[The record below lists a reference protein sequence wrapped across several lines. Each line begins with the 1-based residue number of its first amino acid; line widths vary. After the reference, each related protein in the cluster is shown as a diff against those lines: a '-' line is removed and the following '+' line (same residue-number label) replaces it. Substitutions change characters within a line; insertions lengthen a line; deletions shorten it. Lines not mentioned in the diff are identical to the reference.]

1 MAPNGLLDQ
10 QHIAL
15 ATGAEARAAAV
26 RRTTPLVQEGVGGSA
41 RRLIGRDELAGG
53 RQLAFESADRAGA
66 MFLDTLTGSS
76 SSFLGSLG
84 RVGSIFL
91 ESGKGLAFF
100 DALGSDVLVAG
111 GSASWLAAQR
121 DLPRAGRRLAVS
133 PTMQHQDLVS
143 HVTAIR
149 DLIHREQVSAAR
161 RVLDLIP
168 GGASEEPAIAK
179 LRRALTPPT
188 VRPSI
193 RKDTDRTRA
202 YEWLR
207 QHAWEYRGQWV
218 AVAEDGLIAAAPTL
232 KQLRQQLEALEPTQQ
247 PLIHKL

>member
-1 MAPNGLLDQ
+1 VAPNGLLDQ

-15 ATGAEARAAAV
+15 MTGAEARAAAG
-26 RRTTPLVQEGVGGSA
+26 RQATPLVQEGVGGSA
-41 RRLIGRDELAGG
+41 RRLIGRA
-53 RQLAFESADRAGA
+53 A
-66 MFLDTLTGSS
+66 
-76 SSFLGSLG
+76 LGSLG
-84 RVGSIFL
+84 RIGSIFL
-91 ESGKGLAFF
+91 KSGKGSAFF
-100 DALGSDVLVAG
+100 DALGSDDLLAG
-111 GSASWLAAQR
+111 GYASWLAAQR
-121 DLPRAGRRLAVS
+121 DLPRAVRRLAVS
-133 PTMQHQDLVS
+133 PTMQHQDLIS

-161 RVLDLIP
+161 RVLDLISV
-168 GGASEEPAIAK
+168 GASEEPAIAK

-188 VRPSI
+188 VRPST
-193 RKDTDRTRA
+193 RKDSDRTRA

-232 KQLRQQLEALEPTQQ
+232 KQLRQQLEGREPTQQ